1 MTKRIIILG
10 GLLVLQIAV
19 AVGLNVS
26 KQDYRTFELEEN
38 LLSFDAEAVDRIR
51 IDGDADT
58 HVILHK
64 QDNQWRLPGLHDFP
78 ADQGNVKH
86 LIERLAQLKKGWPV
100 ATTPGAAKRFKV
112 AETSFERKLTLSQ
125 SEEAL
130 ATLYVGTS
138 PGFRKVHV
146 RLPVEDDV
154 YAVEFNTYEVGVKPE
169 DWIDKAILT
178 HPADDIQR
186 VELPGFT
193 LQQQDDKLE
202 VVGLAEDEETIKDE
216 AKRLLDHIA
225 ELNIRA
231 VLDPDSASDHPQD
244 TPELRYT
251 LALKSGETQTYAF
264 SKPQDKD
271 ADYYVLTAS
280 PRDESFQVDTWS
292 VDQIKGATRDKLVR
306 KKTKE
311 PEAPQET
318 PKATD
323 AKPDGTGG

>member
-1 MTKRIIILG
+1 MTKWITILG
-10 GLLVLQIAV
+10 GLLVLQLAV

-26 KQDYRTFELEEN
+26 KQDYRAFEPEDK
-38 LLSFDAEAVDRIR
+38 LLSFDAETMDGIR

-58 HVILHK
+58 HVVLHK
-64 QDNQWRLPGLHDFP
+64 QDSQWRLPGLHDFP

-86 LIERLAQLKKGWPV
+86 LLERLAQLKKGWPV

-112 AETSFERKLTLSQ
+112 AETSFERKLTLSHH
-125 SEEAL
+125 EKAL

-146 RLPVEDDV
+146 RLPNENDV

-178 HPADDIQR
+178 HPAHDIQR

-216 AKRLLDHIA
+216 AKRLLDRIA
-225 ELNIRA
+225 GLNIRA
-231 VLDPDSASDHPQD
+231 VLDPDSTSKHSQDAS
-244 TPELRYT
+244 ELRYT

-264 SKPQDKD
+264 SKPKD
-271 ADYYVLTAS
+271 ADYYVLKAS
-280 PRDESFQVDTWS
+280 PRDESFKVDTWP
-292 VDQIKGATRDKLVR
+292 VDQIKAVTRDKLVR
-306 KKTKE
+306 KKAKAPDTAQ
-311 PEAPQET
+311 EAP
-318 PKATD
+318 KD
-323 AKPDGTGG
+323 KDGKPAATGG

>member
-1 MTKRIIILG
+1 MTKWITILG

-26 KQDYRTFELEEN
+26 KQDYRAFAPEEK
-38 LLSFDAEAVDRIR
+38 LLSFDAGAVDRIR

-58 HVILHK
+58 HVVLHK

-86 LIERLAQLKKGWPV
+86 LLERLAQLKKGWPL
-100 ATTPGAAKRFKV
+100 ATTAGAAKHFKV

-125 SEEAL
+125 SEKPL

-146 RLPVEDDV
+146 RLPDKDDI

-178 HPADDIQR
+178 HPAKDIQR
-186 VELPGFT
+186 VELPGVT

-202 VVGLAEDEETIKDE
+202 VVGLAEDEETVKDE
-216 AKRLLDHIA
+216 AKRLLDRIA
-225 ELNIRA
+225 GLNIRA
-231 VLDPDSASDHPQD
+231 VLDSDNTSNHAQD
-244 TPELRYT
+244 KPELRYT
-251 LALKSGETQTYAF
+251 LALKSGATETYVFT
-264 SKPQDKD
+264 KPKD
-271 ADYYVLTAS
+271 ADYYVLKAS
-280 PRDESFQVDTWS
+280 PRDESFQVNTWS
-292 VDQIKGATRDKLVR
+292 VDQIKGVTRDKLVR
-306 KKTKE
+306 KKAKA
-311 PEAPQET
+311 PEAAHET
-318 PKATD
+318 PKAEGG
-323 AKPDGTGG
+323 KPTATGG